1 VKLTVGVK
9 LKPTKVQAQ
18 ALRETLECANR
29 AANEISRVAWEKKVF
44 GQFGLQKLTYKSIR
58 EQFGLAAQV
67 VVRVT
72 AKVADA
78 YKLDKRQQR
87 VFRLDGGIAFDDRIL
102 RYGTDYVSI
111 WTLQGREQ
119 IPFVCGARQRRLL
132 SSRQGESDLVLRKG
146 KWYLFATVNIIEPLP
161 DEDPEGWLGVDF
173 GIARIASD
181 SEGQSFSGAQVRSLR
196 KRHRR
201 LRARLQSKGTKSAK
215 RLLKKRSLKEQ
226 RFAKDINHQ
235 ISKAI
240 VLKAQRTKQAI
251 VLEDLK
257 GLRLRVRASRKVRT
271 ELHSWSFAQVR
282 AFIEYQ
288 ARLAGVKVIAV
299 DPRNT
304 SRECARCGH
313 IAKSN
318 RRSQFQFKCRSCG
331 HTRNADINAA
341 LNLGRRGAVIRP
353 NVAPTGEAA
362 SPSL

>member
-1 VKLTVGVK
+1 VKLTVGIK
-9 LKPTKVQAQ
+9 LKPTKEQAQ
-18 ALRETLECANR
+18 ALHETLDRANR

-58 EQFGLAAQV
+58 EQFGLSAQV

-78 YKLDKRQQR
+78 YKLDKRKQR

-111 WTLQGREQ
+111 WTLQGRQQ
-119 IPFVCGARQRRLL
+119 IPFVCGVRQRRLL

-161 DEDPEGWLGVDF
+161 EEDPEGWLGVDF
-173 GIARIASD
+173 GITRIASD
-181 SEGQSFSGAQVRSLR
+181 SEGQSFSGAQVRNLR

-215 RLLKKRSLKEQ
+215 RLLKKRSLKEK

-240 VLKAQRTKQAI
+240 VDKAQRTKQVI

-257 GLRLRVRASRKVRT
+257 SVSANSHSVSNERTGQAEESIPARGRL
-271 ELHSWSFAQVR
+271 LP
-282 AFIEYQ
+282 
-288 ARLAGVKVIAV
+288 V
-299 DPRNT
+299 DY
-304 SRECARCGH
+304 
-313 IAKSN
+313 
-318 RRSQFQFKCRSCG
+318 
-331 HTRNADINAA
+331 
-341 LNLGRRGAVIRP
+341 
-353 NVAPTGEAA
+353 
-362 SPSL
+362 